1 VKFLVKCVLSVKKV
15 RVFVEMAFE
24 LRLHSPA
31 GAEAVVYQWPLTF
44 GTGSVSSWLTVLTVG
59 SPTNAKENRGQRI
72 GANARISTSVR
83 NISVIM
89 YKFTRN
95 CSSIRYKGVNK
106 SM

>member
-1 VKFLVKCVLSVKKV
+1 MKCVLRVKKV
-15 RVFVEMAFE
+15 RVPVEMALE

-44 GTGSVSSWLTVLTVG
+44 GTGSVSCWLTVLTVG
-59 SPTNAKENRGQRI
+59 SPTNANENRELRI
-72 GANARISTSVR
+72 GTNARRSTSVR
-83 NISVIM
+83 NLSVIM
-89 YKFTRN
+89 YKFTRK